1 MSVLKKALSLIPL
14 FILLSLFVFR
24 VDYRLEAPGNL
35 EPLDTF
41 ITFENAAESDAD
53 LSAIYIM
60 SFNRPTIFQWWV
72 AQYSPSIDVTPLS
85 EAQLSISNTA
95 RFESGQVARNSSIDK
110 AIITAYESL
119 GLTIT
124 YEEKTLVYLIYDYA
138 SGQGLDI
145 GDRIESVNGSNN
157 IFDAF
162 ANATCGETAEVV
174 VTKED
179 GTQETLALEK
189 FEDEA
194 CRFGLSLSTY
204 YEITSLPLE
213 YETTSTIVGGPS
225 AGLMHTLYI
234 YAAQNPELKISD
246 LKIAGTGTI
255 GLDGSIGSVGSI
267 KQKVYT
273 AQSEHVDLLFIPSG
287 SNFEEALLTY
297 QSIQQP
303 SFELVE
309 VSTFDDVLNALEAA
323 HEVD

>member
-1 MSVLKKALSLIPL
+1 MV
-14 FILLSLFVFR
+14 R

-35 EPLDTF
+35 EPLDAF

-60 SFNRPTIFQWWV
+60 SFNRPTVFQWWV
-72 AQYSPSIDVTPLS
+72 AQYASSIDVTPLS

-95 RFESGQVARNSSIDK
+95 RFESGQVARNTSIDK

-119 GLTIT
+119 GLDIT
-124 YEEKTLVYLIYDYA
+124 YEEKLLVYLIYDYA
-138 SGQGLDI
+138 SNQGLEI
-145 GDRIESVNGSNN
+145 GDTVESVNGSND

-162 ANATCGETAEVV
+162 ANAECGETAEVI
-174 VTKED
+174 VTKAD
-179 GTQETLALEK
+179 GTKETLALEK
-189 FEDEA
+189 FADHE

-204 YEITSLPLE
+204 YEITSLPLT
-213 YETTSTIVGGPS
+213 YETTPTIVGGPS

-234 YAAQNPELKISD
+234 YAAQNPELNISD

-273 AQSEHVDLLFIPSG
+273 AQRERVDLLFIPTG
-287 SNFEEALLTY
+287 SNFEEALITY
-297 QSIQQP
+297 ESIQKP
-303 SFELVE
+303 AFELVE
-309 VSTFDDVLNALEAA
+309 VSTFEDVLNALEAA
-323 HEVD
+323 HERD